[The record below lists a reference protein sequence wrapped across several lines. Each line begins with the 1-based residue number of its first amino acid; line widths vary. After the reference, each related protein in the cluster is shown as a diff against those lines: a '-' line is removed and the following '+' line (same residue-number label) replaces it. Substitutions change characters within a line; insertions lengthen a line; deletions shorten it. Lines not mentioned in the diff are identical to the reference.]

1 MPHLA
6 SSQASEC
13 VQWIIPVSVSSYVEE
28 LAIGVAAPVC
38 SPAYGTVP
46 WLLSV
51 AHSGA
56 ACGMCGCCGCR
67 RGSRLSGDFL

>member
-38 SPAYGTVP
+38 SPVYGTVP